1 MRTKSAILSRDT
13 VPAQG
18 GRDISLGYRPGPE
31 GPGHKM
37 NNMPSSA
44 TAVLDRIRVVLS
56 HPSHPGNIGAAARAM
71 KTMGLSRLVLVNPK
85 AFPDAQADAM
95 AAGATDV
102 LVQAEVVGSLTEALS
117 GTVLAMAMTARRREL
132 AVPAVWARDGAT
144 ELVAM
149 VATGDVA
156 LVFGNETSGLSNDEL
171 AMCRRWAMI
180 PVNAEFSSLNLAAA
194 VQVMCYELRL
204 AALDPGRPPAI
215 SGAGELAT
223 HDEVEGLIAH
233 IERAALSSEFLDPAS
248 PKRLISRLR
257 RMFSRAVPEK
267 KEVDILRG
275 LFAALEKAASAPKCK

>member
-1 MRTKSAILSRDT
+1 MNTTPLSA
-13 VPAQG
+13 P
-18 GRDISLGYRPGPE
+18 
-31 GPGHKM
+31 
-37 NNMPSSA
+37 
-44 TAVLDRIRVVLS
+44 AVLDRIRVVLS

-71 KTMGLSRLVLVNPK
+71 KTMGLSHLVLVNPK

-95 AAGATDV
+95 AAGATDL
-102 LVQAEVVGSLTEALS
+102 LVQAEVVTSLAEALS

-132 AVPAVWARDGAT
+132 AVPALWARDGAA

-149 VATGDVA
+149 AATRDVA

-204 AALDPGRPPAI
+204 AALDPGLPPAI
-215 SGAGELAT
+215 SGAGLLAS

-233 IERAALSSEFLDPAS
+233 IERAAVSSEFLDPAS
-248 PKRLISRLR
+248 PKRLIARLR
-257 RMFSRAVPEK
+257 RMFSRAGPEK
-267 KEVDILRG
+267 EEVAILRG
-275 LFAALEKAASAPKCK
+275 LFAALEKGLSAPSGVDTAKSSRKVDN